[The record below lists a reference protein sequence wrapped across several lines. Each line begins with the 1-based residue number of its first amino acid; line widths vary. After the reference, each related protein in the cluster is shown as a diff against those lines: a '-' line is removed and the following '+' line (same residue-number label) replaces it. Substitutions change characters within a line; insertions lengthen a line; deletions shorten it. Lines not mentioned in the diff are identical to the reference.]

1 MKRKTQLAA
10 LAVAGA
16 LLLSG
21 CTAATEENPAPSAV
35 PTGTVQPVQTGTFSL
50 AYDPK
55 QTMHPITGTNG
66 ANLELGGLV
75 YQGLYELDQSFQPQP
90 RLCAGATAGSDG
102 LTWTVE
108 VAQGV
113 CFSDGTPL
121 TAAHVVSS
129 LETARTATRYQNR
142 LSGIT
147 GVAQTGTYTLTI
159 TLSRPNANLPALL
172 DVPVVLER
180 EGQDPLGTGP
190 YLLQD
195 GALVPNPY
203 SGLVDALPAETIPL
217 VEVSTPDRRKAAFD
231 SGEVW
236 MATTQFSDPQAVG
249 YSGTC
254 EVFDYPT
261 SQLLY
266 LGVQTQRGACADA
279 AVRQRISSALNRDSL
294 VQVQLSGHGDPTPW
308 PISPAW
314 GELPEWTQGGTE
326 ETTGGSLTLIV
337 NEDNSTRQQVAQA
350 VANQL
355 EGAGFTVTVKSLA
368 WEDYVSAL
376 ERGNFDLYLGQV
388 QLTSD
393 FDLTALLTGS
403 LSYGGTQSEVQELL
417 NAWRRTG
424 GETELEAY
432 LAGFAQQTP
441 LAPICFLRGSL
452 LVRWGL
458 VTGVTPTQSNLYAN
472 VDQWTIWSS
481 VEDKNAGIQ
490 QQDKDK

>member
-21 CTAATEENPAPSAV
+21 CTAATEENPAPSAA

-142 LSGIT
+142 LSGVT

-172 DVPVVLER
+172 DIPVVLER

-266 LGVQTQRGACADA
+266 LGFQTQRGACADA
-279 AVRQRISSALNRDSL
+279 AVRQRISSDLGFQTQRGACADAAVRQRISSDLNRDSL

-326 ETTGGSLTLIV
+326 EAAGGSLTLIV

-432 LAGFAQQTP
+432 LAGFAQQ
-441 LAPICFLRGSL
+441 
-452 LVRWGL
+452 
-458 VTGVTPTQSNLYAN
+458 GVPC
-472 VDQWTIWSS
+472 WCGGGW
-481 VEDKNAGIQ
+481 
-490 QQDKDK
+490 